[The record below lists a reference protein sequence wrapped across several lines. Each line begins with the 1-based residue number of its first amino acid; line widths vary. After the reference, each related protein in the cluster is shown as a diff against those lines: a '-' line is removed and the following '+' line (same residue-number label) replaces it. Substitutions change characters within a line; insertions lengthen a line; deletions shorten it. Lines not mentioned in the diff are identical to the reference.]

1 MLPGIALVLNQPPP
15 LSVPDYERT
24 LAIPGSW
31 MSCIKVREGTVD
43 RQPGLSVRL
52 KLTLSY
58 ADFLMLAGAMLLA
71 AISNFRQL
79 IMLFSTVSLRACSV

>member
-31 MSCIKVREGTVD
+31 MSCIKGTMQRV
-43 RQPGLSVRL
+43 V
-52 KLTLSY
+52 
-58 ADFLMLAGAMLLA
+58 A
-71 AISNFRQL
+71 A
-79 IMLFSTVSLRACSV
+79 